1 MQEEEGVTMK
11 KEDMTW
17 GAMLAEAVCLVA
29 ALIYLGLQIYYGIT
43 YGAKTVNVVLNI
55 LMIALIYAGLT
66 MLCIYPEW
74 VNGLRKDVCM
84 GDIRRYTLR
93 MVRIEKLAV
102 VLGVLFASIFDV
114 AGKVLSGWY
123 AVAVV
128 GFMIVV
134 VIYYEYRI
142 IRMLRELYKK

>member
-1 MQEEEGVTMK
+1 MK

-43 YGAKTVNVVLNI
+43 YGAKTVNVVSNI
-55 LMIALIYAGLT
+55 LMIVLMYAGLT

-74 VNGLRKDVCM
+74 VNGLRREVCT

-102 VLGVLFASIFDV
+102 TLGVLFASIFDV

-123 AVAVV
+123 VVAAA
-128 GFMIVV
+128 GLMIAV
-134 VIYYEYRI
+134 VIYYEYKI
-142 IRMLRELYKK
+142 IRILRDLYKK